1 MTIEIKQTETFR
13 LWEPKLKDKRVRT
26 LIATRLLRLAE
37 GLPGDIAPVGNG
49 VSELRIHYGPGYR
62 VYLQQRGT
70 ILVVLL
76 CGGDKSTQARDIVL
90 AKKLAQEWKE

>member
-1 MTIEIKQTETFR
+1 
-13 LWEPKLKDKRVRT
+13 
-26 LIATRLLRLAE
+26 
-37 GLPGDIAPVGNG
+37 LPGDIAPVGNG